1 MRRLCLIF
9 VMTLSIAD
17 TAASQPP
24 TGRLPAAVTP
34 TAYRIDLTVLPDQ
47 PRFRGHVE
55 IDVNAESDE
64 KSLFLHGQKL
74 HVSKASVKQAGKT
87 LAATYREVDASG
99 VVQLDLPRA
108 LEHGPATLVFDYDAA
123 FASGS
128 AGLYRLKVGQHWYA
142 WTQLEA
148 IDARAVFP
156 CFDQPEWKTPFAI
169 SVLTAPDQ
177 LAVSNA
183 AESGS
188 KLQGKLLRHDYEP
201 TPPLPTY
208 LVALAVGPFDVVE
221 STIPATSH
229 RAKPLPLRVLATR
242 GNKDSL
248 AYALAETKPIVSLLE
263 GYFGRAFP
271 FSKLDQIASP
281 VMGGAMENAGA
292 VIYDDSILVL
302 GPDAPVRT
310 RQGFGM
316 VVAHELAHQ
325 WFGDLVT
332 PVWWEDIWLNES
344 FATWLGYRI
353 ANQWKPELNI
363 GNGALF
369 EGFRA
374 MELDSLHEGRP
385 VQQPIRVSGEIETAF
400 DRITYGKGG
409 KVIEMVEAYLGAEK
423 LQKGVRLHMDRFA
436 GRNAASRDFFQS
448 LADAANEP
456 RIVTAMQGFV
466 EQQGVPVVKV
476 ERSGAQL
483 KLTQARYAPLGAAAP
498 PATSWVIPFCVRA
511 GAAKQCVLFD
521 KSSSVIA
528 LPGKDPRA
536 PLMPNAGGHGY
547 YRFSLA
553 DADWRALI
561 ANGTQLSASEA
572 LAVIDSLWAEW
583 KAGAAP
589 LALLL
594 DAARAFAAHS
604 DSYVAIDVGDRL
616 SDLRARSMLSP
627 AELPAYRRLMSD
639 LFAARLHKLGFDP
652 KAGAYNAEE
661 PDTSRLRGQLVH
673 YMFAEA
679 DNAEVSNTLAA
690 AATSWIDG
698 DQSALDRTFLSD
710 GLAVWLRRNGAAGIT
725 KLWTK
730 LIATTDADL
739 RHRMARAISSADD
752 PAVARHVFANLGRP
766 GLRSDDKLILIMTIT
781 REPATR
787 ELGFD
792 WLAHNLPKLAKEA
805 NLSSVGAL
813 FEGPTTFCSEADSQ
827 RIERSLRP
835 HVDALK
841 RGALALDRV
850 VENVHNCGALKSAQ
864 QADLAAAFGA
874 RAKLDA
880 TLK

>member
-1 MRRLCLIF
+1 MRRLCL
-9 VMTLSIAD
+9 VSLMMLSIAD
-17 TAASQPP
+17 IAAGQPP
-24 TGRLPAAVTP
+24 TGRLTAAVTP
-34 TAYRIDLTVLPDQ
+34 TAYRIELTVLPDQ

-55 IDVNAESDE
+55 IDVNAQTDE
-64 KSLFLHGQKL
+64 KSLFLHGRQL
-74 HVSKASVKQAGKT
+74 HVSKASVQQAGKT

-99 VVQLDLPRA
+99 VVRLDLPRA

-123 FASGS
+123 FASGP
-128 AGLYRLKVGQHWYA
+128 AGLYRLKVDDHWYA

-148 IDARAVFP
+148 IDARGVFP

-169 SVLTAPDQ
+169 SLLTAPEQ
-177 LAVSNA
+177 LAISNA

-188 KLQGKLLRHDYEP
+188 TPQAKLVRHEFAA
-201 TPPLPTY
+201 TQPLPTY
-208 LVALAVGPFDVVE
+208 LVAIAVGPFDVVE
-221 STIPATSH
+221 AAIAATQQ
-229 RAKPLPLRVLATR
+229 RPKPLPLRVLATH
-242 GNKDSL
+242 GYKDSL

-263 GYFGRAFP
+263 GYFGRPFP
-271 FSKLDQIASP
+271 FPKLDQIASP

-344 FATWLGYRI
+344 FANWLGYRI

-363 GNGALF
+363 GHGALAD
-369 EGFRA
+369 GYRA

-385 VQQPIRVSGEIETAF
+385 IQQPIRVSGEIDTAF

-409 KVIEMVEAYLGAEK
+409 RVIEMVEAYLGAEK
-423 LQKGVRLHMDRFA
+423 LQKGVRLHMERFA

-448 LADAANEP
+448 LADAAEEP

-476 ERSGAQL
+476 ERSGTQL
-483 KLTQARYAPLGAAAP
+483 QLTQARYAPLGAAAP

-521 KSSSVIA
+521 KTSSSIA

-536 PLMPNAGGHGY
+536 LLMPNAGGHGY

-553 DADWRALI
+553 ESDWRALI
-561 ANGTQLSASEA
+561 ANATQLDASEA
-572 LAVIDSLWAEW
+572 LAVIDSLWAQW

-616 SDLRARSMLSP
+616 SDLRARSMLSS
-627 AELPAYRRLMSD
+627 AELPAYRKLMSD
-639 LFAARLHKLGFDP
+639 LFAARLNKLGFDP
-652 KAGAYNAEE
+652 KSGAYTAEQ
-661 PDTSRLRGQLVH
+661 PDTSRLRAQLVH

-679 DNAEVSNTLAA
+679 DSAEVSNTLATA
-690 AATSWIDG
+690 AQHWIDG

-710 GLAVWLRRNGAAGIT
+710 GLAVWLRRNGAAGIS
-725 KLWTK
+725 KLWAK
-730 LIATTDADL
+730 LIATSDADL
-739 RHRMARAISSADD
+739 RHRIARAISSADD
-752 PAVARHVFANLGRP
+752 PAIARYVFANFGRP
-766 GLRSDDKLILIMTIT
+766 GLRSNDKLILIMTIT

-792 WLAHNLPKLAKEA
+792 WLAHNLPKLAKET
-805 NLSSVGAL
+805 NLSSVGGM
-813 FEGPTTFCSEADSQ
+813 FEGPTTFCSEADSK
-827 RIERSLRP
+827 RIEKSLRP

-850 VENVHNCGALKSAQ
+850 VENVHNCGVLKSAQ
-864 QADLAAAFGA
+864 QAELAAAFGA
-874 RAKLDA
+874 KTKLDA